1 MRTPAKSV
9 RPFAA
14 ACLAVFGAA
23 CVGEKRT
30 AEASAIRI
38 GAPLTLSG
46 PVQPYGEDN
55 RRGLELA
62 AEEINARGGI
72 NGRRLDMQY
81 VDDAGDGSLAVS
93 KVRGFAAD
101 TAVLAIVG
109 GTRTNVAQEI
119 AKLTPASRIAFV
131 SVGSTGVWQGEFPE
145 GVYRSTRTDKSLVRP
160 LLSFARDSLKA
171 KRVAIVS
178 ASDDAWSAS
187 LTPVYSSESAD
198 LGMEIVA
205 SVSENKGELDASA
218 KLQRVVASRPD
229 VVVINLPATLALP
242 IANRLSK
249 LGLSQVPFL
258 GTAAFS
264 TPATWKLSDST
275 VLDRVVLAEQYYP
288 ASPRAATVAFV
299 KAYRAKYGEDA
310 PPYAAYAYDGLQL
323 LAAACGRLPVCTRE
337 TLMAEM
343 GRSTDLD
350 GVLGKLTYRG
360 PGDAVKPIYLLRI
373 RGGSYQLA
381 MEVVGAG
388 AP

>member
-1 MRTPAKSV
+1 MKPQAHYARLFTT
-9 RPFAA
+9 
-14 ACLAVFGAA
+14 ACLAAFAIA
-23 CVGEKRT
+23 CTGKSRT
-30 AEASAIRI
+30 NEPPKIRI

-46 PVQPYGEDN
+46 PVKPYGEDN

-62 AEEINARGGI
+62 AAEINSRGGI
-72 NGRRLDMQY
+72 NGRQLDMQF
-81 VDDAGDGSLAVS
+81 VDDAGEGTLAVNQ
-93 KVRGFAAD
+93 VRGFAAD
-101 TAVLAIVG
+101 STVLAIVG

-119 AKLTPASRIAFV
+119 AKLTPASKIAFV

-171 KRVAIVS
+171 KRIAIVS

-187 LTPVYSSESAD
+187 LTPIYTSESAD
-198 LGMEIVA
+198 LGMSLVA
-205 SVSENKGELDASA
+205 AVSENKGELDASA

-249 LGLSQVPFL
+249 LGLANVLFL

-275 VLDRVVLAEQYYP
+275 VLDRVVLAEQYFP
-288 ASPRAATVAFV
+288 ASPRAATVAFA

-323 LAAACGRLPVCTRE
+323 LAAACGRLPSCTRE
-337 TLMAEM
+337 TLMAEI
-343 GRSTDLD
+343 GRTTDFN
-350 GVLGKLTYRG
+350 GVLGQLTYRG
-360 PGDAVKPIYLLRI
+360 PGDAVKPIYVLRI
-373 RGGSYQLA
+373 RSGSYRLA